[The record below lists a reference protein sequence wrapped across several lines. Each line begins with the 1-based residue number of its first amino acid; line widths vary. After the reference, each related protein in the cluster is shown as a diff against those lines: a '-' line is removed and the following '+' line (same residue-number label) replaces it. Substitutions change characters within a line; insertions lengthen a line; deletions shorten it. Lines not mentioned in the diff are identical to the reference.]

1 MKINFK
7 NWLIYHVI
15 FKIYIF
21 LSPYIYIHIHIKQKN
36 KSFVLVFN
44 GYPFGWINVIQYPS
58 RSVDRF
64 SFTDRGPYV
73 WGFKIK
79 RGYRCISVGGR
90 SKRVPRCSFQ
100 FASNWTL
107 FNIDELNNCLWK
119 TELCVTVNH
128 SSRRLVALC
137 TRSYNNSRPAARMEK
152 NEKWKIYSIRIYL
165 FEMHK
170 YRNFKW

>member
-1 MKINFK
+1 MLFLKFIFF
-7 NWLIYHVI
+7 YHPV
-15 FKIYIF
+15 
-21 LSPYIYIHIHIKQKN
+21 YIHTYTYKTEKQK
-36 KSFVLVFN
+36 FRPRFQR

-152 NEKWKIYSIRIYL
+152 NEKWKIYSTRIYL